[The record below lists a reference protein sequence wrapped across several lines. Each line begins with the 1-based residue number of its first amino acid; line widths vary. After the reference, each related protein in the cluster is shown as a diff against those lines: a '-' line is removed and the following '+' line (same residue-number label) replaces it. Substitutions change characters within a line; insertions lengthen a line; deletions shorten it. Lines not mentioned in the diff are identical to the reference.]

1 MGHGGV
7 GPSCDSSPVPD
18 WCLCAGATRGEP
30 GQSPGQA
37 VRSVKAVWPCSPGA
51 STQAASPSARTSLRI
66 AYGTGVLSFGDL
78 ASSAPVVQRIKSQLL
93 KLQTEGVIY

>member
-1 MGHGGV
+1 M
-7 GPSCDSSPVPD
+7 
-18 WCLCAGATRGEP
+18 
-30 GQSPGQA
+30 
-37 VRSVKAVWPCSPGA
+37 WPCSPGA